1 VLANAHAAP
10 GRGGEV
16 KRGRRNHGSNMNN
29 WGVFGSMREQWRR
42 LPVDEQSGARAGGGY
57 VAKHAEAS
65 ASLALSRKPRD
76 TARTLPRKIIGSPAF
91 SAASGLPRRP
101 AQPAEIAQAR
111 VFERLLQ
118 AECAEL
124 QELAHRMAGD
134 RYQQAEPDDSG
145 PSGELTQIRA
155 RIDEVHGLLRALQGR
170 FPHSAQDGH
179 R

>member
-1 VLANAHAAP
+1 
-10 GRGGEV
+10 
-16 KRGRRNHGSNMNN
+16 
-29 WGVFGSMREQWRR
+29 
-42 LPVDEQSGARAGGGY
+42 

-65 ASLALSRKPRD
+65 GPLALSRRPRD
-76 TARTLPRKIIGSPAF
+76 AARTLPRTIDGSRAF

-101 AQPAEIAQAR
+101 AEPAEVAQAR
-111 VFERLLQ
+111 AFERLLQ

-134 RYQQAEPDDSG
+134 KYQQLEPDDFRA
-145 PSGELTQIRA
+145 SGELTQIRA

-170 FPHSAQDGH
+170 FPHSVPDGD